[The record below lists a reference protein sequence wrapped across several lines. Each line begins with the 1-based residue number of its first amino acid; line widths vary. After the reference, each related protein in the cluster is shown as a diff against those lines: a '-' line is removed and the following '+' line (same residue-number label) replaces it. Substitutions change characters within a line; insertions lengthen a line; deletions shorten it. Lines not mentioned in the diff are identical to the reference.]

1 MTPTAIAAIIVAF
14 CAIVA
19 VMAGLYGIWVG
30 RSTHVTVQLGVTRRL
45 ALPAVIVVNE
55 SSFEITIVEV
65 GMLDSNGS
73 KRPLPPNSEQQTR
86 LPAWISA
93 RSSAEFSYDLREA
106 IPPSVRKLDVVY
118 AKTATGRV
126 VYNVPWWRRLASK
139 ARR

>member
-1 MTPTAIAAIIVAF
+1 MTPKVIAIICSV
-14 CAIVA
+14 CAIIG
-19 VMAGLYGIWVG
+19 VMAGIYGIWVE
-30 RSTHVTVQLGVTRRL
+30 RRTPITVQLGVTRRL
-45 ALPAVIVVNE
+45 ALPALIVVNE

-93 RSSAEFSYDLREA
+93 RSSAEFPFDLREA
-106 IPPSVRKLDVVY
+106 KAQRVRKLDVFY

-126 VYNVPWWRRLASK
+126 VYNVPWWRRLASRV
-139 ARR
+139 RR